1 MSARGVLLAVCVA
14 VVVSG
19 CFGRPAPHTETYV
32 IDPPAPATAPA
43 SSHPQTLRMGNVRV
57 APAFASPALVYRMD
71 EVQFTPDFYHAFIAD
86 PGPLLGAAMAEWLDR
101 AGLFKTVFQPGSVVT
116 APYALEATVTQLY
129 GDFRPGQKPAAVM
142 TVQFTLVDLSGP
154 SAVVVLDR
162 FIGRRIDLPEA
173 TPDALV
179 RGYSQALGEILTE
192 LSKQIVLPEAQ

>member
-19 CFGRPAPHTETYV
+19 CFGRSAPHTETYV

-86 PGPLLGAAMAEWLDR
+86 PGPLLGAAMAQWLDR
-101 AGLFKTVFQPGSVVT
+101 AGLFKTVFQPGSAVT